1 MTFLF
6 RRAVWLF
13 PILVACISGGCGGGG
28 GLSAPDPQTSAGLG
42 TLIVSVSGAST
53 GREGV
58 VFLDELA
65 RPTKEGRAYFYNI
78 TPGRYRV
85 TASLYNNGTFNGSGG
100 EKVDIVADK
109 TRRIS
114 VNVPFYFGTPTPT
127 RSRTGLTP

>member
-1 MTFLF
+1 
-6 RRAVWLF
+6 
-13 PILVACISGGCGGGG
+13 
-28 GLSAPDPQTSAGLG
+28 
-42 TLIVSVSGAST
+42 LIVSVSGAST

-58 VFLDELA
+58 VFLEELA

-109 TRRIS
+109 TRRVS
-114 VNVPFYFGTPTPT
+114 VSVPFYFGTPTP
-127 RSRTGLTP
+127 SPPRTGLIA